1 MNRLT
6 HERVNGIKI
15 GYWSQAKKEELIQ
28 RLAAY
33 ENTGLEPEEIMDG
46 KLLTGW
52 ISVSERL
59 PREPECEGMIDFR
72 DFDEYIVMIKDAEEP
87 TTLFYAGDG
96 DWQDVNGIF
105 YSVGAWMPMPEP
117 YEEVEHD

>member
-6 HERVNGIKI
+6 HERVNGIKT

-52 ISVSERL
+52 ILTSERL
-59 PREPECEGMIDFR
+59 PPEPADLE
-72 DFDEYIVMIKDAEEP
+72 DFDSFEEYIVTIVGAEKS
-87 TTLFYAGDG
+87 TVMTYAGEGVWWDG
-96 DWQDVNGIF
+96 GAF
-105 YSVGAWMPMPEP
+105 YNVIEWMPMPEP
-117 YEEVEHD
+117 YEEGHE

>member
-6 HERVNGIKI
+6 HERVNGIKT

-33 ENTGLEPEEIMDG
+33 ENTGLEPEEMDG

-52 ISVSERL
+52 ISVSEQL
-59 PREPECEGMIDFR
+59 PHKNDNYLVTVRSYDETASIDFICV
-72 DFDEYIVMIKDAEEP
+72 DHCNA
-87 TTLFYAGDG
+87 DG
-96 DWQDVNGIF
+96 TWLHYNKPGKKRGKCVI
-105 YSVGAWMPMPEP
+105 AWMPMPEP
-117 YEEVEHD
+117 YKEVEHD

>member
-6 HERVNGIKI
+6 HERVNGIKT

-33 ENTGLEPEEIMDG
+33 ENTGLEPEEIMGG

-52 ISVSERL
+52 ISVSEGL
-59 PREPECEGMIDFR
+59 PPEPDEFRENFN
-72 DFDEYIVMIKDAEEP
+72 EYIVMIKGAKLP
-87 TTLFYAGDG
+87 TALYYAGDG
-96 DWQDVNGIF
+96 EWEDINELPCPVI
-105 YSVGAWMPMPEP
+105 AWMPMPEP
-117 YEEVEHD
+117 YKEDEHD